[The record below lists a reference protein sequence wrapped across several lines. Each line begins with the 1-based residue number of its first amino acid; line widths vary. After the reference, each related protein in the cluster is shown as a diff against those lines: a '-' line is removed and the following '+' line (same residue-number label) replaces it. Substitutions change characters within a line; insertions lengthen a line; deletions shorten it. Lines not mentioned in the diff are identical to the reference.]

1 MNTEGSVSAVARFS
15 SQFGTTQVLRVDL
28 VEEDFRR
35 ETAHLVDPVQMLEHR
50 IGGLHTSGI
59 NTSRMRF
66 FQPVEVEPPLSFFRL
81 ALSSRL
87 TPSERKVIVTD
98 GRRPDGILVDVH
110 AGHIYWTNTGVP
122 NEQVVMSRRPD
133 SIRTVLLP
141 RGSSKPERLA
151 R

>member
-1 MNTEGSVSAVARFS
+1 M
-15 SQFGTTQVLRVDL
+15 
-28 VEEDFRR
+28 
-35 ETAHLVDPVQMLEHR
+35 
-50 IGGLHTSGI
+50 
-59 NTSRMRF
+59 
-66 FQPVEVEPPLSFFRL
+66 
-81 ALSSRL
+81 
-87 TPSERKVIVTD
+87 IVTD
-98 GRRPDGILVDVH
+98 GRRPDDILVDVH